1 MASEGV
7 YHKLELDP
15 VWCPS
20 VATSWCICFPAVL
33 WQHGGSLY
41 SAAAPM
47 GTRCDSSPA
56 AAGVAPSRGSLAAGV
71 LAAPAAAIAYTTS
84 AAAPTAH
91 SAAATVATP
100 ISRCANPH
108 TPVVYPTDASQSPS
122 AGPSTE
128 GEGTSSTEGEGT
140 STTESL
146 PSTCEI
152 GNNPRV
158 GAGVLAAM
166 AAIAAASTSTKAIRP
181 RSKKEHRATI
191 GRHKSKWTAFR
202 IQCDRPRVP

>member
-1 MASEGV
+1 MSVIIATPMSFEDLHRV
-7 YHKLELDP
+7 SLVSTFKTVLPFDP

-20 VATSWCICFPAVL
+20 VTTSWCVCIPVAIC
-33 WQHGGSLY
+33 QHGGSLK

-47 GTRCDSSPA
+47 GPRSESSPA
-56 AAGVAPSRGSLAAGV
+56 TAGVGPSHGSLAAGV
-71 LAAPAAAIAYTTS
+71 LAAPAATIACTTS
-84 AAAPTAH
+84 AAAPTAY
-91 SAAATVATP
+91 SAAATAAAP

-108 TPVVYPTDASQSPS
+108 TPVPYPTDASQSPS

-152 GNNPRV
+152 GNNPEQEPV
-158 GAGVLAAM
+158 CFPPWPPWPQPA
-166 AAIAAASTSTKAIRP
+166 P
-181 RSKKEHRATI
+181 
-191 GRHKSKWTAFR
+191 
-202 IQCDRPRVP
+202 